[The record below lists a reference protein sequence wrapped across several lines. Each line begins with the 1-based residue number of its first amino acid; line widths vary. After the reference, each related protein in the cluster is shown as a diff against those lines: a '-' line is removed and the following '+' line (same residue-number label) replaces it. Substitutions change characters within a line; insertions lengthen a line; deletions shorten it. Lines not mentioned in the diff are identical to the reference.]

1 MVSLWSRRSVRWP
14 LAFVCSTLV
23 SAFLTFDSLCT
34 FSSPC
39 EDDWTSVWLAALA
52 ITSLVAAFGWA
63 GVVLLPLTTVMFG
76 TLYEE
81 YVWTRP
87 PGLPEGMDYIAYY
100 PSSVAFLLVF
110 AVPFAIVVALTRTA
124 LLKHAMHGSAPDG
137 MAPAGKARPDCP
149 ASASPPIGAT
159 HCRHRR
165 WGTRRW

>member
-14 LAFVCSTLV
+14 LAFVYATLV
-23 SAFLTFDSLCT
+23 SAFLTLDSLCT
-34 FSSPC
+34 FNSPC
-39 EDDWTSVWLAALA
+39 EDDWTSVWIAALGIA
-52 ITSLVAAFGWA
+52 SLVAAFGWV
-63 GVVLLPLTTVMFG
+63 GVVLLPVTTVMFG

-124 LLKHAMHGSAPDG
+124 LLKHVMHGPGPDR
-137 MAPAGKARPDCP
+137 MAPFGE
-149 ASASPPIGAT
+149 
-159 HCRHRR
+159 RR
-165 WGTRRW
+165 